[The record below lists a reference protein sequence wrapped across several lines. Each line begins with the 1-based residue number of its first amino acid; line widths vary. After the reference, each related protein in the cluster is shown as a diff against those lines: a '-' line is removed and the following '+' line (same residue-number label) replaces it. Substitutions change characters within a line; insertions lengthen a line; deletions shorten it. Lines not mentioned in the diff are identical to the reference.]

1 MIHKPLVSFTWLPCL
16 LLADHHALQD
26 LLAQL
31 GLALLDAAEDQIP
44 RGAVPGARK
53 RYSGGNGC
61 YEGCNCP

>member
-1 MIHKPLVSFTWLPCL
+1 MIHKPLVSSTWLPCL

-44 RGAVPGARK
+44 RGAVPGRK
-53 RYSGGNGC
+53 RHSGGNGC
-61 YEGCNCP
+61 YEGCSCP